1 MKFAKKDADGKVPTE
16 HRNIY
21 VHPTKTGYIDQELF
35 SGPGYV
41 SVSDPYKDPKS
52 LLWQHKKDAYKKV
65 ADMPFKDPGSVGK
78 GLHHAL
84 FEHMT
89 DLVVK
94 NRNYKDADGKVVTA
108 PWNFVTTNAK
118 KGDPATTPAVL
129 F

>member
-1 MKFAKKDADGKVPTE
+1 
-16 HRNIY
+16 
-21 VHPTKTGYIDQELF
+21 
-35 SGPGYV
+35 
-41 SVSDPYKDPKS
+41 
-52 LLWQHKKDAYKKV
+52 
-65 ADMPFKDPGSVGK
+65 MPFKDPGSVGK

-108 PWNFVTTNAK
+108 PRNFVTTNAK